1 MRCDYK
7 YIYNEHRL
15 DFTIYGVGWCKHY
28 SMEYNET
35 LPKQYQNQIRACL
48 RHVYGEN
55 WEDDIVVYLTFAHYF
70 TFVTMTPELKAIID
84 KIASLEEDRSKVRKL
99 LNEDSIEHDPIQQ
112 EVMKRLEELGTLII
126 NANHEKDE
134 YMYKHNRN
142 SRVM

>member
-1 MRCDYK
+1 
-7 YIYNEHRL
+7 
-15 DFTIYGVGWCKHY
+15 
-28 SMEYNET
+28 
-35 LPKQYQNQIRACL
+35 
-48 RHVYGEN
+48 
-55 WEDDIVVYLTFAHYF
+55 
-70 TFVTMTPELKAIID
+70 MTPELKAIID